1 MPRIRGKDSD
11 LQKRSTGTQHEVVRE
26 GQPQHQRG
34 KLPPQ
39 AEMQH
44 DPEAQSKTGQRA
56 TRSARASSRR
66 TSSGRT
72 SR

>member
-1 MPRIRGKDSD
+1 MPRSRGKDPEP
-11 LQKRSTGTQHEVVRE
+11 QKRGKGTQYERVRE

-44 DPEAQSKTGQRA
+44 DPEQQRRTGQRA
-56 TRSARASSRR
+56 TRSARTSTRHSR
-66 TSSGRT
+66 
-72 SR
+72 

>member
-1 MPRIRGKDSD
+1 MPRSRGKDSD
-11 LQKRSTGTQHEVVRE
+11 QHKRSAGTQHEVVRE

-44 DPEAQSKTGQRA
+44 DPQSQKRTGQRA
-56 TRSARASSRR
+56 TRSARASTRR
-66 TSSGRT
+66 TSSQRS